1 MGRDQRP
8 PRGAVEP
15 SPAGW
20 MAVFRRR
27 HRCFV
32 GEAEL
37 HFVAEVRH
45 EHAQV
50 EVDALDRGS
59 RVDACR
65 RTDVL
70 LTVVW
75 GKFLVSK
82 KQALRRC
89 SSKSA
94 TCEDSP
100 ASGNSTSTLDAPT
113 LSGSTVIDPSTW
125 PAACIRVDAE
135 DCHQVIKRNR

>member
-1 MGRDQRP
+1 MDP
-8 PRGAVEP
+8 A
-15 SPAGW
+15 PAGW
-20 MAVFRRR
+20 MSVFLLR

-32 GEAEL
+32 GDAQL
-37 HFVAEVRH
+37 HFVADVRH

-59 RVDACR
+59 RVEACR

-70 LTVVW
+70 LKVVW
-75 GKFLVSK
+75 GKFPVSK

-100 ASGNSTSTLDAPT
+100 ASGNTTRSEEHTSELQSLMRISYAVFCLKKKTTKYTQTHDKQT
-113 LSGSTVIDPSTW
+113 T
-125 PAACIRVDAE
+125 
-135 DCHQVIKRNR
+135 